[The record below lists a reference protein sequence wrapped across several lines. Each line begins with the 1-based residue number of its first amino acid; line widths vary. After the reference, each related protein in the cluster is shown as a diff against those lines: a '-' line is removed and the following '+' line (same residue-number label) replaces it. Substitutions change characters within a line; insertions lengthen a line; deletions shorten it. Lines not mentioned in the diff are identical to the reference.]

1 MDKDNR
7 KDRRQPMRYTAWV
20 AAGPKQLYRCVVS
33 DVSES
38 GARIVVEDSSQ
49 IPNCFFL
56 FLSPTG
62 RARRACRVAWR
73 NATQLGVK
81 FEPSLAEAKRLDAA
95 VHPSIAP
102 AQDAESAAAET
113 A

>member
-7 KDRRQPMRYTAWV
+7 KDRRRPMRYTAWV
-20 AAGPKQLYRCVVS
+20 ALGPKQLHRCVVS
-33 DVSES
+33 DISES

-62 RARRACRVAWR
+62 AARRACRVVWR
-73 NATQLGVK
+73 NGVQFGIK
-81 FEPSLAEAKRLDAA
+81 FEASLAEAEAA
-95 VHPSIAP
+95 AQRSTKTP
-102 AQDAESAAAET
+102 AEEAESSAAEP

>member
-7 KDRRQPMRYTAWV
+7 KDRRRPMRYTAWV
-20 AAGPKQLYRCVVS
+20 AAGPRQLHRCVVS
-33 DVSES
+33 DISES

-62 RARRACRVAWR
+62 VARRACRVAWR
-73 NATQLGVK
+73 NATQIGVK
-81 FEPSLAEAKRLDAA
+81 FEASFAEAERQASGA
-95 VHPSIAP
+95 NPP
-102 AQDAESAAAET
+102 ANAAAENAEGAET
-113 A
+113 G